1 MIGPRPAPRPIVASK
16 DESVADEGAAKGQ
29 PYPALL
35 CGDVVGTARAKCLTA
50 IGRTEEGLALH
61 RDATAALR
69 AMGVTNPRYLALL
82 ADTCRRNAGA
92 GLKGCSPGMG
102 MRCSGPR

>member
-1 MIGPRPAPRPIVASK
+1 MLFERHDTHWQFLRLLAYHITLPQATRAPR
-16 DESVADEGAAKGQ
+16 
-29 PYPALL
+29 L
-35 CGDVVGTARAKCLTA
+35 CGDVVGIARAKCLTA

-69 AMGVTNPRYLALL
+69 ATGVTNPRYLALL

-92 GLKGCSPGMG
+92 GLQGCSPGMG
-102 MRCSGPR
+102 MKCSRPR